1 MPFTYLQYM
10 KYQPGDKIIV
20 LLTEE
25 EGKVL
30 EIMTEKM
37 VLIEVKGVKFPAYT
51 DQIDFPYFKMFSE
64 KRKLEKKK
72 VFIDQVQKEKA
83 TPKTKQGNGVMLSFL
98 PVFDKDI
105 FDDDIVEKFKIYL
118 VNQNEMAYNFTYN
131 LMIGG
136 ESDFQLKNTIEA
148 LSDFYLHDVKF
159 EDLSDSP
166 RFEFEFSL
174 KEPDKKKAP
183 YFETSLKLKAKQL
196 FKKIEEIQ
204 LKNEPGFSYV
214 LLEDYPDK
222 IDEEKVD
229 LSRLGNAGFRVYDA
243 GKIKQNLESARS
255 VVDLHIE
262 KLTDSWKHLTNFEIL
277 SMQLKEFEK
286 YYELAVAHYQP
297 SLTIIH
303 GVGVGKLRDEIH
315 DILRLKREVKS
326 FVNQYSNLY
335 GYGATEIYFEY
346 K

>member
-1 MPFTYLQYM
+1 M

-51 DQIDFPYFKMFSE
+51 DQIDFPYFTMFSE
-64 KRKLEKKK
+64 KRKAEKKK

-83 TPKTKQGNGVMLSFL
+83 TAKVKEGNGIMLSFI

-105 FDDDIVEKFKIYL
+105 FDDDIVEKFKLYL
-118 VNQNEMAYNFTYN
+118 VNQNETAYTFSYN

-136 ESDFQLKNTIEA
+136 ESNFQLKNIIEP

-166 RFEFEFSL
+166 RFEFEFAL
-174 KEPDKKKAP
+174 KEPDKKKAL
-183 YFETSLKLKAKQL
+183 YYESSLKLKAKQL

-204 LKNEPGFSYV
+204 LKNEPGFSYI
-214 LLEDYPDK
+214 LMEDYPDRL
-222 IDEEKVD
+222 EEERVD
-229 LSRLGNAGFRVYDA
+229 LSRLGNAGFRLYDA
-243 GKIKQNLESARS
+243 GKIKQHLEPARS

-262 KLTDSWKHLTNFEIL
+262 KLTDDWKHLNNFEIL
-277 SMQLKEFEK
+277 TMQLKAFEK
-286 YYELAVAHYQP
+286 YYELAVSHYQS

-315 DILRLKREVKS
+315 DILRLKKEVS
-326 FVNQYSNLY
+326 TFVNQYSQLY
-335 GYGATEIYFEY
+335 GYGATEIFFEY

>member
-1 MPFTYLQYM
+1 M

-20 LLTEE
+20 LLTDE
-25 EGKVL
+25 EGIVL
-30 EIMTEKM
+30 EIMNEKM

-51 DQIDFPYFKMFSE
+51 DQIDFPYFKMFTE
-64 KRKLEKKK
+64 QRKAEKKK

-83 TPKTKQGNGVMLSFL
+83 KPKIKEGNGVMLSFL

-105 FDDDIVEKFKIYL
+105 FDDDIVEKFKLYL
-118 VNQNEMAYNFTYN
+118 LNQNEKAYTFSYN

-136 ESDFQLKNTIEA
+136 ESNFQLKNTIEP

-166 RFEFEFSL
+166 RFEFEFAL
-174 KEPDKKKAP
+174 VEPDKKKAP

-204 LKNEPGFSYV
+204 LKNEPGFSY
-214 LLEDYPDK
+214 LLLDDYPDK
-222 IDEEKVD
+222 VEEEEQVD
-229 LSRLGNAGFRVYDA
+229 LSSLGNAGFRVYDA
-243 GKIKQNLESARS
+243 GKIKQNLEPARS

-262 KLTDSWKHLTNFEIL
+262 KLTDNWKHLSNFEIL
-277 SMQLKEFEK
+277 SIQLKAFEK
-286 YYELAVAHYQP
+286 YYDLAVAHYQP
-297 SLTIIH
+297 VLTIIH

-315 DILRLKREVKS
+315 EILRLKHEVKS
-326 FVNQYSNLY
+326 FVNQYSHQY